1 MITTRRAAAAMMA
14 GALATSASL
23 KVERAAAAA
32 GVVRFSFQ
40 RSSTLLTLLKEDR
53 TLEQPFA
60 AKGFGVGWAQFDDV
74 ITEMDAAVCDFHAD
88 CADAVPIFTQ
98 SAGAPLTF
106 YAREVH
112 NPQAEAII
120 VREGSAIRT
129 VADLKGKLVGVH
141 RGSGCHFILAAALT
155 RAGLSFAD
163 IRPAYLTPSDAAA
176 AFERGSLDAWAIWD
190 PFLAIAESKE
200 PTRTLCDAGGL
211 SQYHRY
217 YTVTN
222 GFAEAHPEMV
232 GIVFDALVAKGA
244 WVRANPDEA
253 ARRLSPLWGNVPEA
267 VVKVV
272 NRRRSYDVQAI
283 DAHALGDQQAIADA
297 FFEAKLIPRAIDA
310 TAVRIWRP
318 RGDRT

>member
-1 MITTRRAAAAMMA
+1 MIVTRRKVGTMVAGVLAAAGMH
-14 GALATSASL
+14 S
-23 KVERAAAAA
+23 AAAAA
-32 GVVRFSFQ
+32 PTVRFSFQ

-53 TLEQPFA
+53 ALDAAFA
-60 AKGFGVGWAQFDDV
+60 AKGYGVGWAQFDDV
-74 ITEMDAAVCDFHAD
+74 ITEMDAAICDFHAD

-120 VREGSAIRT
+120 VRKESAIR
-129 VADLKGKLVGVH
+129 VIADLKGKLVGVH
-141 RGSGCHFILAAALT
+141 RGSGCHFILAAALK

-190 PFLAIAESKE
+190 PFLAIAESKA
-200 PTRTLCDAGGL
+200 PTRTLCDATGL

-267 VVKVV
+267 VVRMV
-272 NRRRSYDVQAI
+272 NRRRSYDVEPV
-283 DAHALGDQQAIADA
+283 DPHALGDQQAIADT
-297 FFEAKLIPRAIDA
+297 FYEAKLIPRTIDA
-310 TAVRIWRP
+310 AAVRIWRP
-318 RGDRT
+318 RESRT

>member
-1 MITTRRAAAAMMA
+1 MDVTRREIGTVTA
-14 GALATSASL
+14 GALAASAISRL
-23 KVERAAAAA
+23 VATAAAAST
-32 GVVRFSFQ
+32 VRFSFQ

-53 TLEQPFA
+53 ALVAAFA

-74 ITEMDAAVCDFHAD
+74 IGEMNAAVCDFHAD

-98 SAGAPLTF
+98 SARAPLTF

-120 VREGSAIRT
+120 VSKGSAIRT
-129 VADLKGKLVGVH
+129 VADLKGRLVGVH

-155 RAGLSFAD
+155 RAGLTFAD
-163 IRPAYLTPSDAAA
+163 IHPAYLTPSDAAA
-176 AFERGSLDAWAIWD
+176 AFERGSIDAWAIWD
-190 PFLAIAESKE
+190 PFLAIAESKM
-200 PTRTLCDAGGL
+200 PTRTLCDATGL
-211 SQYHRY
+211 SRYDRY

-222 GFAEAHPEMV
+222 GFAEAHPDLVE
-232 GIVFDALVAKGA
+232 IVFDALVAKGA

-253 ARRLSPLWGNVPEA
+253 ARRLSPIWGNIPEA
-267 VVKVV
+267 VVRTV

-283 DAHALGDQQAIADA
+283 DARALGDQQAIADT

-310 TAVRIWRP
+310 TAIRIWHP